1 MLIRMWLALFI
12 VICGYILTLWFNIN
26 SHTNMAYDS
35 HKNEL
40 QHIVNLAK
48 NTIQPLLDKQNAGLL
63 SKEESMRQGIE
74 ILNRMTFIDSY
85 GENYIFMT
93 TYDGIMRVIPF
104 EPERQGVNQ
113 WNLQDSDG
121 KYLIRELVELAT
133 SVEAKGFL
141 DYNYLP
147 PGRDVAQKK
156 ISYIIGIPEWRA
168 YLGTGMYTGDLER
181 YNQQNITTIIL
192 ITLSTIVLIIFSNLL
207 LVKPLYLCHRQ
218 LLMLFE
224 NIKKNPNMVPEVDL
238 SNFRTNSEGGKLLRS
253 FKSTI
258 EEVYNSRNELK
269 VSKERFDS
277 ILEATNDGIWDWD
290 IGTNGIYF
298 SPRWYTMLGYQDH
311 EDNISYSRSRE
322 SIHCDDVDEV
332 FADLQTFLGG
342 VEQSYSRTYR
352 VIDQNGKCR
361 WILSRGH
368 VLRDENGHGYRM
380 IGADTDITDQRQAA
394 ATLELQRN
402 ELAHISRVAVM
413 GELTATIAH
422 EINQPL
428 TAIGTNALA
437 ALRFLSFDK
446 PNLSRVHEILTAII
460 FDNNRAAEVIR
471 RLRILLIKGEVEAS
485 LFDLNII
492 FNGAI
497 DIMSDVAQSRNI
509 KIKKDFS
516 SNLPRLLG
524 DSIQIQQILMNLL
537 LNSVDALEEE
547 GGEVRVQTF
556 QQDDDNVV
564 ASVSNTG
571 TAIPESHLVKIFEPF
586 YSTKTNGMGMGL
598 SICRTIAEAHGG
610 KITAKC
616 NHQQNVSFEV
626 TLPITSESINDQ

>member
-1 MLIRMWLALFI
+1 
-12 VICGYILTLWFNIN
+12 
-26 SHTNMAYDS
+26 MAYDS

-40 QHIVNLAK
+40 RHIVNLAK

-74 ILNRMTFIDSY
+74 ILNRMTFIDRY

-104 EPERQGVNQ
+104 EPERQGVSQ
-113 WNLQDSDG
+113 WDLQDSDG
-121 KYLIRELVELAT
+121 KYLIRELVALAT
-133 SVEAKGFL
+133 GAEGKGFL
-141 DYNYLP
+141 DYYYLP
-147 PGRDVAQKK
+147 PGRDVPQKK
-156 ISYIIGIPEWRA
+156 ISYIIGIPEWGA
-168 YLGTGMYTGDLER
+168 YLGIGMYTGDLER
-181 YNQQNITTIIL
+181 YNQQNITTIIV

-207 LVKPLYLCHRQ
+207 LVKPLYVCHRQ

-224 NIKKNPNMVPEVDL
+224 NIKKNPNMVPDVDV
-238 SNFRTNSEGGKLLRS
+238 SNFRASSEGGKLLRS

-269 VSKERFDS
+269 VSKERFDA
-277 ILEATNDGIWDWD
+277 ILEATNEGIWDWD
-290 IGTNGIYF
+290 IGTNDVYF
-298 SPRWYTMLGYQDH
+298 SPRWYAMMGYQEH
-311 EDNISYSRSRE
+311 EDTISYSRWRA
-322 SIHCDDVDEV
+322 SIHGDDVDEV
-332 FADLQTFLGG
+332 LADLQTFLGG
-342 VEQSYSRTYR
+342 FEQSYSRTYR
-352 VIDQNGKCR
+352 IVDQNGKCR

-437 ALRFLSFDK
+437 ASRFLSFDK
-446 PNLSRVHEILTAII
+446 PNLGQVHEILTDII
-460 FDNNRAAEVIR
+460 FDTNRAAEVIR
-471 RLRILLIKGEVEAS
+471 RLRKLLIKRAVEAS
-485 LFDLNII
+485 LFDLNIT

-497 DIMSDVAQSRNI
+497 DIISGVAQSRNV
-509 KIKKDFS
+509 KIIKDFS
-516 SNLPRLLG
+516 GNVPKLLG
-524 DSIQIQQILMNLL
+524 DSIQIQQILLNLL
-537 LNSVDALEEE
+537 LNAVDALAEEG

-556 QQDDDNVV
+556 QRDDDNVI

-586 YSTKTNGMGMGL
+586 YSTKTQGMGMGL

-610 KITAKC
+610 KITATC
-616 NHQQNVSFEV
+616 NHQNVTFEV
-626 TLPITSESINDQ
+626 SLPIPRESMT

>member
-1 MLIRMWLALFI
+1 
-12 VICGYILTLWFNIN
+12 
-26 SHTNMAYDS
+26 MAYDS

-40 QHIVNLAK
+40 RHIVNLAK
-48 NTIQPLLDKQNAGLL
+48 NTIQPILDKQNAGLL

-104 EPERQGVNQ
+104 EPEKQGVNQ
-113 WNLQDSDG
+113 WNLQDSNG
-121 KYLIRELVELAT
+121 KYLIRELVALAT

-141 DYNYLP
+141 DYYYLP
-147 PGRDVAQKK
+147 PGRDVTQKK
-156 ISYIIGIPEWRA
+156 ISYIIGIPEWGA
-168 YLGTGMYTGDLER
+168 YLGIGMYTGDLER
-181 YNQQNITTIIL
+181 YNQQNITTIIV
-192 ITLSTIVLIIFSNLL
+192 ITLLSIVLIIFSNLL
-207 LVKPLYLCHRQ
+207 LVKPLYLCHRR

-224 NIKKNPNMVPEVDL
+224 NIKKNPNMVPEVDV
-238 SNFRTNSEGGKLLRS
+238 SNFRASSEGGKLLRS

-290 IGTNGIYF
+290 IRTNDIYF
-298 SPRWYTMLGYQDH
+298 SPRWYAMLGYQDH
-311 EDNISYSRSRE
+311 EDTLSYSRWRK
-322 SIHCDDVDEV
+322 SIHCDDVDGV

-352 VIDQNGKCR
+352 IIDQNGKYR
-361 WILSRGH
+361 WMLSRCH
-368 VLRDENGHGYRM
+368 VLRDENGHGYRI

-394 ATLELQRN
+394 TTLELQRN

-446 PNLSRVHEILTAII
+446 PNLRQVHEILTDII

-471 RLRILLIKGEVEAS
+471 RLRILLIKGEVKAS
-485 LFDLNII
+485 LFDLNIT

-497 DIMSDVAQSRNI
+497 DIISGVSQSRNI
-509 KIKKDFS
+509 KIIKDFS
-516 SNLPRLLG
+516 SDIPKLLG
-524 DSIQIQQILMNLL
+524 DSIQIQQILINLL
-537 LNSVDALEEE
+537 LNAVDALEKE

-556 QQDDDNVV
+556 QRDDDNVI

-571 TAIPESHLVKIFEPF
+571 TAIHESHLAKIFEPF
-586 YSTKTNGMGMGL
+586 YSTKTQGMGMGL
-598 SICRTIAEAHGG
+598 SICRTIAEAHSG
-610 KITAKC
+610 KITATC
-616 NHQQNVSFEV
+616 NYQQNVTFEV
-626 TLPITSESINDQ
+626 TLPIPRESIQ

>member
-1 MLIRMWLALFI
+1 
-12 VICGYILTLWFNIN
+12 
-26 SHTNMAYDS
+26 MAYDS

-93 TYDGIMRVIPF
+93 TYDGTMRVIPF
-104 EPERQGVNQ
+104 EPERQGANQ
-113 WNLQDSDG
+113 WNLQDSRG

-133 SVEAKGFL
+133 SAEAKGFL
-141 DYNYLP
+141 DYYYLP

-156 ISYIIGIPEWRA
+156 ISYIIGIPEWGA

-238 SNFRTNSEGGKLLRS
+238 SSFRTNSEAGKLLRS

-277 ILEATNDGIWDWD
+277 ILKATNDGIWDWD
-290 IGTNGIYF
+290 IGTNDIYF
-298 SPRWYTMLGYQDH
+298 SPRWYAMLGYQDH

-342 VEQSYSRTYR
+342 VEQSYNRTYR
-352 VIDQNGKCR
+352 VIDQKGKCR

-380 IGADTDITDQRQAA
+380 IGADTDITGQRQAA

-446 PNLSRVHEILTAII
+446 PKLSRVHEILTAII

-485 LFDLNII
+485 LFDLNIT

-497 DIMSDVAQSRNI
+497 DIISGVAQSRNI

-516 SNLPRLLG
+516 SNLPKILG

-537 LNSVDALEEE
+537 LNSLDALEEE

-556 QQDDDNVV
+556 RRDDDYVT
-564 ASVSNTG
+564 ALVSNTG

-626 TLPITSESINDQ
+626 TLPITSESINDK